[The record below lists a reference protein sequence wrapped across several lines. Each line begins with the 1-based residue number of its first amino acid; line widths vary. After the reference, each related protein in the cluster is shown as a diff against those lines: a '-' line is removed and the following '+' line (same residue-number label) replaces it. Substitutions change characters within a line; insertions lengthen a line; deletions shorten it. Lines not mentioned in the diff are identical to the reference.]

1 MSSNNRASLLAG
13 LRTGGVR
20 QPSQMPLTAAP
31 NVTSFPRAEF
41 PMTAS
46 IGGSFNQI
54 IPPQAHAHSQAQAQA
69 QQQAFQMQMMQMEIL
84 RLQVRVL
91 PVPLFLIGRHH
102 QPLFHVLSDHQT
114 LTWINSHL
122 LHSCLQAIQQ
132 AQQQYQLELTRQQQQ
147 IQHQQQTVPNRRISQ
162 QYAEMPHSAAPG
174 ITTFAPSRR
183 ASQAEQLKSQLH
195 LSSRISQEEHQVP
208 MTASL
213 HGRFGGRLNPNAAA
227 FRMGAF
233 PEEEEMVNNQ
243 SPGSNGLTTVIS
255 GGTPLGS
262 SNGNGNGATGMS
274 PSKSDTSLNWRRG
287 GNNNSVLS
295 GNRTASV
302 SVRITPPPGERNIS
316 PLGHLKSHR
325 PEPLRFSVLHE
336 APSTPLVIVDNS
348 DGEDGDDSSSTSS
361 SKSEPTTPPSGGI
374 SDVPLSPREIAS
386 KRLYEGL
393 GIGRPIPQSA
403 AVHTLSFTGSKVPP
417 QTSVGLM
424 FANTNR
430 IVSQP
435 SRQPRGPPSGDEL
448 GTKNFASRIRRKA
461 IGGLGAMLDAR
472 VNRQEIEAF

>member
-20 QPSQMPLTAAP
+20 QPSQMPFTAAP
-31 NVTSFPRAEF
+31 SVTSFPRAEL

-84 RLQVRVL
+84 RLQ
-91 PVPLFLIGRHH
+91 
-102 QPLFHVLSDHQT
+102 
-114 LTWINSHL
+114 
-122 LHSCLQAIQQ
+122 AIQQ
-132 AQQQYQLELTRQQQQ
+132 AQQQYQLELVRQQQL
-147 IQHQQQTVPNRRISQ
+147 QHQQQAVPNRRISQ
-162 QYAEMPHSAAPG
+162 QYAEMPHSAVPG
-174 ITTFAPSRR
+174 VTTFASNRR

-195 LSSRISQEEHQVP
+195 LNSRISQEEQQVP

-213 HGRFGGRLNPNAAA
+213 GGRFGGRLNPNAVA
-227 FRMGAF
+227 FRMGVF
-233 PEEEEMVNNQ
+233 PEEEEMASNQ
-243 SPGSNGLTTVIS
+243 RQGNNGLTTVIS

-262 SNGNGNGATGMS
+262 SNGNGAAAGTGMA

-295 GNRTASV
+295 GNRAASV
-302 SVRITPPPGERNIS
+302 SVRVTPPPGERDTS

-348 DGEDGDDSSSTSS
+348 DGEDGDDGTSTSS
-361 SKSEPTTPPSGGI
+361 SKSEPTTPPSGGV
-374 SDVPLSPREIAS
+374 SDVPLSPREMAS

-393 GIGRPIPQSA
+393 GIGRPVPQSA
-403 AVHTLSFTGSKVPP
+403 AVHTLSFPGTKAMPH
-417 QTSVGLM
+417 TSVGLT
-424 FANTNR
+424 FANR